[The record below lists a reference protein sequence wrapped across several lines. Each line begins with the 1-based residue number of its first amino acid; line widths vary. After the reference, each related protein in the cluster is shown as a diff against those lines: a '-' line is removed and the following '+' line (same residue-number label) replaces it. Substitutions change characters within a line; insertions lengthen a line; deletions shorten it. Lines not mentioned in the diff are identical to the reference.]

1 MEYSLLDKGTK
12 KHVVFYGNIVP
23 SSRAKFLEMAK
34 NLQTS
39 EQKQWVLEVDELDY
53 IDSAGLGMF
62 IEFNEKAQES
72 GISVALS
79 GAQGVVKRMFELSKF
94 NELFEI
100 VD

>member
-23 SSRAKFLEMAK
+23 SSRAKFLEMAESLK
-34 NLQTS
+34 TA

-53 IDSAGLGMF
+53 IDSAGLGML
-62 IEFNEKAQES
+62 IEFNEKARANGVE
-72 GISVALS
+72 VALS
-79 GAQGVVKRMFELSKF
+79 GAQGVVKRMFALSKF
-94 NELFEI
+94 EELFEI